1 MVKRG
6 FRNKVIFYLLL
17 SQNFLTFAVPSGT
30 RGDKNKI
37 TRPVLFRFCIIA
49 EARCGGDISSLK
61 IDDHVAQQ
69 LPHWGIAVDLRFTIN
84 PVRAVQYINTDDP
97 V

>member
-1 MVKRG
+1 SSRRRHTRFSRDWNSDVCSSD
-6 FRNKVIFYLLL
+6 L
-17 SQNFLTFAVPSGT
+17 FLTFANPKGT
-30 RGDKNKI
+30 LQQDN
-37 TRPVLFRFCIIA
+37 TTVFFRFCIIA
-49 EARCGGDISSLK
+49 QARCGGDRSSLK

-69 LPHWGIAVDLRFTIN
+69 LPRWGIAVDLRFTIN